1 MCLHTAQAHLLFFHV
16 LFDLGQAKLEHSSEL
31 RDGGFGVEYLPDPI
45 QREAEVSKGDKAVE
59 ATQLRH
65 LVAPIA
71 GPRIDEVGLEQADLI
86 VMAKHPRR
94 DLPDSCG
101 LPDVQHDES
110 NS

>member
-1 MCLHTAQAHLLFFHV
+1 MCIHTAQAHLLFFHV
-16 LFDLGQAKLEHSSEL
+16 LFDLGLAKLEHSSEL
-31 RDGGFGVEYLPDPI
+31 LDRGFGVKYLPDLI
-45 QREAEVSKGDKAVE
+45 QREAEVSKGDQAVE

-71 GPRIDEVGLEQADLI
+71 GPWMDEVGREQADLV

-94 DLPDSCG
+94 DLPDSCE